1 MTTQTTPSWAAGEG
15 ARRIDVLLTH
25 YGESHRHPVN
35 EFIHV
40 LAIPAIMFSLVGL
53 LFALHPWVAYAFL
66 ALSLV
71 YYARLH
77 SPVFL
82 VVMVLWTAL
91 ILAAVHALGGRV
103 LPVSAAVFVV
113 AWIFQFIGHKVEG
126 KKPSFFED
134 LQYLYVGPLFVAA
147 LALRRL
153 GIRW

>member
-1 MTTQTTPSWAAGEG
+1 MTTQTTPSWTAGEG
-15 ARRIDVLLTH
+15 ARRIDVLLAH
-25 YGESHRHPVN
+25 YGERHRHPVN

-71 YYARLH
+71 YYVRLR

-147 LALRRL
+147 LGLRRL